1 MLIDAALIH
10 ALPVSDRR
18 VFNRREAASYVSLSV
33 GKFDALVRIGLMP
46 KPLPMPGVKRWDIQA
61 LDRAIDDMSKFS
73 VPRTPDDDLD
83 RELAE
88 FEEKHGR
95 T

>member
-73 VPRTPDDDLD
+73 VSRTPDDDLD

-95 T
+95 A